1 MEPTGSTSLR
11 ESTSPGQPTGSSS
24 ESDNLATV
32 PTNRDGRSS
41 IYEAVRT
48 NTLSRRPTNLNN
60 VELERI
66 NTYRLQH
73 RSTVGSGPAVPP
85 TEWLPMGAGK
95 PYPPGLPDPEQ
106 FVVEF
111 TGSDDPIHP
120 QNWSLGRRVAISATL
135 AYTTFVSSFASA
147 IYSSAVTEIA
157 PYFHVSTEVAILG
170 VTLYV
175 LGFASGP
182 TLWAPMS
189 ELIGRRLPIL
199 LGMFGYSLFTVATA
213 TSKDVQTL
221 MLTRF
226 FAGFFSASP
235 IAIVPA
241 VFADIWDNATRGV
254 AIAMFAMAVF
264 VGPFASPFTGGFI
277 TMSHLGWRWTMY
289 ISCIMGFLA
298 LGLCLLFLKET
309 YAPAILVEKAKTLRR
324 QTHNWGIRARQEE
337 VELDWG
343 ELITNN
349 FSRPFRMLFTEP
361 IVFLIS
367 LWMSFVYGLM
377 YALLGAYPV
386 VFQGIHRMNLG
397 VGSLPFIGLI
407 IGELLA
413 GVYIL
418 YDQKAYTKKLADN
431 NNIPIPEW
439 RLPPSI
445 LGGVCFTVGL
455 FWFGW
460 TGWTKSIHWMAPTAS
475 GVITGFGIYVIFLQC
490 FNYLIDSYLTF
501 AASVFAA
508 NTIIR
513 SAVGAAFP
521 LFSKQMFQNLG
532 VQWAGTLLGCLA
544 LIMVPI
550 PLAFIKWG
558 PALRKKSK
566 FAPTFGPSET
576 AAAEKEPRASV

>member
-1 MEPTGSTSLR
+1 MEHSPRDTSGSDSDDISTIVTSTRNRLSEQESIPAQPIERR
-11 ESTSPGQPTGSSS
+11 ES
-24 ESDNLATV
+24 
-32 PTNRDGRSS
+32 
-41 IYEAVRT
+41 
-48 NTLSRRPTNLNN
+48 NLNE

-73 RSTVGSGPAVPP
+73 RSTVGSGIGITPRE
-85 TEWLPMGAGK
+85 EWLPLGAGK
-95 PYPPGLPDPEQ
+95 PYPPALPDPEQ
-106 FVVEF
+106 YIVEF
-111 TGSDDPIHP
+111 NDANDPLHP
-120 QNWSLGRRVAISATL
+120 QNWSLKRKVGISVTL

-147 IYSSAVTEIA
+147 IYSAAVGEIA
-157 PYFHVSTEVAILG
+157 PHFHISTEVAILG

-182 TLWAPMS
+182 TIWAPAS
-189 ELIGRRLPIL
+189 ELIGRRWPICI
-199 LGMFGYSLFTVATA
+199 GMFGYSIFTIATA

-241 VFADIWDNATRGV
+241 VFADIYNNQTRGV

-277 TMSHLGWRWTMY
+277 AMSYLGWRWTMY
-289 ISCIMGFLA
+289 IASIMGWLA
-298 LGLCLLFLKET
+298 TGLCLLFLKET
-309 YAPAILVEKAKTLRR
+309 YAPAVLVEKAATLRR

-337 VELDWG
+337 IELDWG

-377 YALLGAYPV
+377 YALLSAYPV
-386 VFQGIHRMNLG
+386 VFQGIHGMNLG

-407 IGELLA
+407 IGEFLA
-413 GVYIL
+413 GAYIL
-418 YDQKAYTKKLADN
+418 WDQRSYSKKLAAN

-439 RLPPSI
+439 RLPPAI
-445 LGGVCFTVGL
+445 LGGICFCVGL
-455 FWFGW
+455 FWYGW

-475 GVITGFGIYVIFLQC
+475 GIMTGFGIYVIFLQC

-521 LFSKQMFQNLG
+521 LFSKQMFVNLG

-558 PALRKKSK
+558 PALRKRSK
-566 FAPTFGPSET
+566 FAPMLDLKASET
-576 AAAEKEPRASV
+576 PEKGSEAV